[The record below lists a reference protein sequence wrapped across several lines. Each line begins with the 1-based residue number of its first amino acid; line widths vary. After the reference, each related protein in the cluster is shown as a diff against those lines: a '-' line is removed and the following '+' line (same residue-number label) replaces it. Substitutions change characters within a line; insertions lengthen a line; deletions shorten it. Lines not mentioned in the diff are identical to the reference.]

1 LGTTKLKPI
10 IEGEEKKE
18 YKKAKKPEKPK
29 AAEDKELRTIVRVM
43 GADLDGEKPIIRALR
58 GIKGISYSMSKA
70 VIDVSGYDGNMKLG
84 SFGEQDIQKIEQIIR
99 NPENYG
105 IPAWMLNRRKDRES
119 GKDMHYSGSDLI
131 VSKKFDIQRMID
143 LKTYK
148 GNRHMLG
155 LPVRGQRTRSSF
167 RKGRVV
173 GVVRK
178 AVLAQMQK
186 SAGPAEEK
194 KKEEKK

>member
-10 IEGEEKKE
+10 VEEEDKKE

-29 AAEDKELRTIVRVM
+29 AESKELRTIVRVM
-43 GADLDGEKPIIRALR
+43 GSDLDGEKPLIQALQ

-70 VIDVSGYDGNMKLG
+70 VVNATGYDPMSKLG
-84 SFGEQDIQKIEQIIR
+84 SLAENDIQKLEQIIK
-99 NPENYG
+99 NPENYE
-105 IPAWMLNRRKDRES
+105 IPSWMLNRRKDRAS
-119 GKDMHYSGSDLI
+119 GKDIHYSGSDLD

-143 LKTYK
+143 IKSYK
-148 GNRHMLG
+148 GVRHMLG
-155 LPVRGQRTRSSF
+155 LPARGQRTRSSF

-178 AVLAQMQK
+178 AALVQAAK
-186 SAGPAEEK
+186 SEE
-194 KKEEKK
+194 KKEEKKK

>member
-1 LGTTKLKPI
+1 MGTTKIKP
-10 IEGEEKKE
+10 EAEKEEKKE
-18 YKKAKKPEKPK
+18 FKKAKKPEKK
-29 AAEDKELRTIVRVM
+29 AEESKELRTIVRVT
-43 GADLDGEKPIIRALR
+43 GADLDGEKPLYRALR
-58 GIKGISYSMSKA
+58 GIKGISYGMSKA
-70 VIDVSGYDGNMKLG
+70 IIDVSGYDGNLKLG

-105 IPAWMLNRRKDRES
+105 IPPWMLNRRNDRES
-119 GKDMHYSGSDLI
+119 GKVMHFSGNDLI

-143 LKTYK
+143 IKSYK
-148 GNRHMLG
+148 GIRHMLG

-167 RKGRVV
+167 RKGRSV

-178 AVLAQMQK
+178 AALAQQK
-186 SAGPAEEK
+186 AAGAGTEEK

>member
-1 LGTTKLKPI
+1 MGTTKVKAVV
-10 IEGEEKKE
+10 EEEEKKG
-18 YKKAKKPEKPK
+18 YKKAKKLEKPK
-29 AAEDKELRTIVRVM
+29 VEEKELRIIVRVM
-43 GADLDGEKPIIRALR
+43 GADLDGEKPIIQALH

-70 VIDVSGYDGNMKLG
+70 IVNASGFDGNIKLG
-84 SFGEQDIQKIEQIIR
+84 SLGEQDIQKIEQIIK
-99 NPENYG
+99 NPENHG
-105 IPAWMLNRRKDRES
+105 IPSWMLNRRKDRET

-131 VSKKFDIQRMID
+131 VSRKFDIQRMID

-148 GNRHMLG
+148 GIRHMLG

-178 AVLAQMQK
+178 AALAQAQK
-186 SAGPAEEK
+186 AAEEK
-194 KKEEKK
+194 KREEKK